1 MFKKILFVIL
11 ALLLVAIA
19 GVFLFAK
26 DFTIQVTEATAQ
38 KAIDA
43 QIAKGPIKS
52 LGLEITLKQAKIDF
66 RDDNTT
72 SITTEFDA
80 NALGYHGQVIGDFQ
94 SGIRYSSPRIYLD
107 NITPVEID
115 VQTDSETK
123 SELSELKSATRK
135 FLERQKDNAK
145 NDEAS
150 KAIDSII
157 GKNSEEFQ
165 ETIVKASYTVFENI
179 PLYNLNNAGYKGS
192 LASLA
197 LKDVVFSEDHA
208 TITLSP
214 VQALIKILMTIG
226 AILLAIL
233 IAGKGVI
240 LSLVLNKLS
249 EDKPSKV
256 ISGYVDVPPGDRADF
271 ALALPEH
278 TRLTNLEP
286 GCHYFRVTPDPVI
299 EGRYLVEESFHDDE
313 AYAAHMERT
322 RKTKWA
328 QITRNIKRSYSV

>member
-19 GVFLFAK
+19 GVFLFVK

-123 SELSELKSATRK
+123 SELSELKSATRN
-135 FLERQKDNAK
+135 F
-145 NDEAS
+145 
-150 KAIDSII
+150 
-157 GKNSEEFQ
+157 
-165 ETIVKASYTVFENI
+165 
-179 PLYNLNNAGYKGS
+179 
-192 LASLA
+192 
-197 LKDVVFSEDHA
+197 
-208 TITLSP
+208 
-214 VQALIKILMTIG
+214 
-226 AILLAIL
+226 
-233 IAGKGVI
+233 
-240 LSLVLNKLS
+240 
-249 EDKPSKV
+249 
-256 ISGYVDVPPGDRADF
+256 
-271 ALALPEH
+271 
-278 TRLTNLEP
+278 
-286 GCHYFRVTPDPVI
+286 
-299 EGRYLVEESFHDDE
+299 
-313 AYAAHMERT
+313 
-322 RKTKWA
+322 
-328 QITRNIKRSYSV
+328 